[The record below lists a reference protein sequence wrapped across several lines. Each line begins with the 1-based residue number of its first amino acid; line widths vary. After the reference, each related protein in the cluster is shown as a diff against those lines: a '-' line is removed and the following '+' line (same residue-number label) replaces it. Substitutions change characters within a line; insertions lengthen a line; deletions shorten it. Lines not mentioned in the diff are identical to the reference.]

1 MFRQAGL
8 TRSFR
13 NLFCLSN
20 FPVSLRGVGSPLR
33 AEGRPI
39 GAYPPAWNPT
49 GWKRPRWEESLK
61 IKSLCEKERS
71 AVMGDALGD
80 TVSGRGRIFDAFFD

>member
-1 MFRQAGL
+1 MVRLLLCSNVFGADFTDFTVFVMGQLCKLILDRIYRIFRI
-8 TRSFR
+8 
-13 NLFCLSN
+13 LFCLST
-20 FPVSLRGVGSPLR
+20 FL
-33 AEGRPI
+33 
-39 GAYPPAWNPT
+39 
-49 GWKRPRWEESLK
+49 KESLK